1 MTEKRYR
8 MQRVN
13 EALREVLSTVIGRGV
28 KDPRVGFVTITGVEA
43 TNDLRQAKVFVS
55 IMGDADQ
62 RAESLQGL
70 RSAEGFLQGV
80 INDELH
86 LKRTPALEFVYDES
100 VDRGLRIDE
109 LLRAQSALLTEP
121 SEGSEVDG
129 SEADD
134 AEVEDAEAARDDD
147 VAQDDDVTPDEGS

>member
-28 KDPRVGFVTITGVEA
+28 KDPRVGFVTVTGVEA
-43 TNDLRQAKVFVS
+43 TNDLRQARVYVS
-55 IMGDADQ
+55 ILGDAAQ
-62 RAESLQGL
+62 REESLRGL
-70 RSAEGFLQGV
+70 HSAEGFLQGV

-100 VDRGLRIDE
+100 VDRGFRINE
-109 LLRAQSALLTEP
+109 VIRAQSALLTDP
-121 SEGSEVDG
+121 DPDEV
-129 SEADD
+129 EAVATEDD
-134 AEVEDAEAARDDD
+134 ADEDAERCDRREDAE
-147 VAQDDDVTPDEGS
+147 DEDT

>member
-1 MTEKRYR
+1 MSEKRYR

-28 KDPRVGFVTITGVEA
+28 KDPRVGFVTVTGVEA
-43 TNDLRQAKVFVS
+43 TNDLRQARVFVS
-55 IMGDADQ
+55 IMGDDAQ
-62 RAESLQGL
+62 REESLRGL

-100 VDRGLRIDE
+100 VDRGFRINE
-109 LLRAQSALLTEP
+109 LLRAQSALLTDPAADTEP
-121 SEGSEVDG
+121 
-129 SEADD
+129 ADD
-134 AEVEDAEAARDDD
+134 TEAAGDAEAAEVED
-147 VAQDDDVTPDEGS
+147 S

>member
-55 IMGDADQ
+55 IMGDAAQ
-62 RAESLQGL
+62 RAESLKGL

-121 SEGSEVDG
+121 AEGSEAEG
-129 SEADD
+129 SEAGD
-134 AEVEDAEAARDDD
+134 AEVEDAEAA
-147 VAQDDDVTPDEGS
+147 QDDGVTPDEGS

>member
-62 RAESLQGL
+62 RAESLLGL

-121 SEGSEVDG
+121 AKGP
-129 SEADD
+129 EADRPE
-134 AEVEDAEAARDDD
+134 AEDAEAEDAE
-147 VAQDDDVTPDEGS
+147 VAQDDDATQGEES

>member
-28 KDPRVGFVTITGVEA
+28 KDPRVGFVTVTGVEA
-43 TNDLRQAKVFVS
+43 TNDLRQARVYVS
-55 IMGDADQ
+55 ILGDAAQ
-62 RAESLQGL
+62 REESLRGL
-70 RSAEGFLQGV
+70 HSAEGFLQGV

-100 VDRGLRIDE
+100 VDRGFRINE
-109 LLRAQSALLTEP
+109 VIRAQSALLTDP
-121 SEGSEVDG
+121 DP
-129 SEADD
+129 D
-134 AEVEDAEAARDDD
+134 EVEDAGDEDAGDEAAEAEDAED
-147 VAQDDDVTPDEGS
+147 QEP

>member
-13 EALREVLSTVIGRGV
+13 EALREVLGTVIGRGV

-109 LLRAQSALLTEP
+109 LLRAQSTLLTEP
-121 SEGSEVDG
+121 AEE
-129 SEADD
+129 SEAERSETEE
-134 AEVEDAEAARDDD
+134 AETEGAE
-147 VAQDDDVTPDEGS
+147 VAQDDDVTQGHDATQSEES

>member
-28 KDPRVGFVTITGVEA
+28 KDPRVGFVTVTGVEA
-43 TNDLRQAKVFVS
+43 TNDLRQARVFVS
-55 IMGDADQ
+55 IMGDAAQ
-62 RAESLQGL
+62 REESLRGL
-70 RSAEGFLQGV
+70 HSAEGFLQGV

-100 VDRGLRIDE
+100 VDRGFRINE
-109 LLRAQSALLTEP
+109 VIRAQSALLTDPDPDEI
-121 SEGSEVDG
+121 ED
-129 SEADD
+129 
-134 AEVEDAEAARDDD
+134 VEDADSEDEDSEDEAAE
-147 VAQDDDVTPDEGS
+147 DENENA